1 MWFMNTRNHNSL
13 ENKALRVFRS
23 RGGVLRFGE
32 AREAGIHAM
41 TLFRLGK
48 QGVIVRLGRG
58 LYGLADMPPQT
69 HRDLVIVGR
78 AAPRGVVC
86 LVSALAWHRLTDQ
99 IPHAVDC
106 AFPRGVRPPR
116 LAHPPIRPFWFGPE
130 AQTQGVET
138 HTVDGSRV
146 RIYSAEKTIADCFKY
161 RNRIGLDTVL
171 DALRR
176 YRETVG
182 LRADKLMKY
191 ARVCRVQKI
200 MQPYLEA
207 SL

>member
-1 MWFMNTRNHNSL
+1 M
-13 ENKALRVFRS
+13 K
-23 RGGVLRFGE
+23 
-32 AREAGIHAM
+32 
-41 TLFRLGK
+41 K
-48 QGVIVRLGRG
+48 QGILVSAGRG
-58 LYGLADMPPQT
+58 VYALANRPPQSQP
-69 HRDLVIVGR
+69 DLVTASR
-78 AAPRGVVC
+78 AAPRGVIC

-116 LAHPPIRPFWFGPE
+116 LAHPPIRPFWFSP
-130 AQTQGVET
+130 AAYKQGIEI
-138 HTVDGSRV
+138 HRVDGCSV
-146 RIYSAEKTIADCFKY
+146 RMYSPEKTIADCFKF
-161 RNRIGLDTVL
+161 RNKIGLDTVL

-182 LRADKLMKY
+182 LRSDKLMKY